1 MFALSWLASGITESS
16 RFPVVNES
24 TKQKERVESNVAVE
38 DLIEHQV
45 TMIHILISC
54 EINA

>member
-38 DLIEHQV
+38 DMIEHQV
-45 TMIHILISC
+45 TFTS
-54 EINA
+54 

>member
-24 TKQKERVESNVAVE
+24 VKHKERVESNIALE
-38 DLIEHQV
+38 DVIEHHSY
-45 TMIHILISC
+45 IHNLISC